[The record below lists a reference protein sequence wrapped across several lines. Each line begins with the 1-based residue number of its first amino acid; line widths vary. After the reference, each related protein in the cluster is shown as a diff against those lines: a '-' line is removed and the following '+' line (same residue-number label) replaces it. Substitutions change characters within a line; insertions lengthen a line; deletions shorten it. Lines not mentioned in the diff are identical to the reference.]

1 MLCLADFGSPSS
13 LSSYRVSS
21 NKELSELID
30 RLQKNADQVERYIVD
45 TDAKLQKVT
54 DTLKIL
60 VGRGGGAVSDQQH
73 ACAYTRH
80 FHPAWYVYDI

>member
-1 MLCLADFGSPSS
+1 MLCLADFGSPS

-60 VGRGGGAVSDQQH
+60 VGRGGGL
-73 ACAYTRH
+73 
-80 FHPAWYVYDI
+80 